1 MRVAETPRDSEAAHS
16 SESRNS
22 YVLEN
27 QIGYLLRRAH
37 QRASAV
43 FAGQFADFNLTT
55 TQFAALAKISDEA
68 EVSQNRLGRLTA
80 MDPATMKGVI
90 GRLADRGLIAGR
102 ADDQDRRRMQWRLT
116 EEGAALLERARGSG
130 LTVTDETLAP
140 LTPRE
145 RATLLRLLAK
155 IV

>member
-1 MRVAETPRDSEAAHS
+1 MRIAETPQNNEAARR
-16 SESRNS
+16 SESPGS
-22 YVLEN
+22 YVLED

-43 FAGQFADFNLTT
+43 FAAQFADFNLTT
-55 TQFAALAKISDEA
+55 TQFAALAKISDET

-102 ADDQDRRRMQWRLT
+102 ADDQDRRRTQWRLT
-116 EEGAALLERARGSG
+116 ADGAALLERARGSG
-130 LTVTDETLAP
+130 FTVTEETLAP

>member
-1 MRVAETPRDSEAAHS
+1 MRSPEAAG
-16 SESRNS
+16 ESGAENDPHQRND
-22 YVLEN
+22 YALED
-27 QIGYLLRRAH
+27 QIGYVLRRAH

-43 FAGQFADFNLTT
+43 FASRFAEFNLTA
-55 TQFAALAKISDEA
+55 TQFASLAKISDET

-116 EEGAALLERARGSG
+116 DDGAALLKRAQGSG
-130 LTVTDETLAP
+130 FTVTEETLAP